1 LALSGLKRHR
11 QGRRPGNSKIDHR
24 TVHKTVDRFLKR
36 IKQELPKVEQDRL
49 LATKL
54 KPSSPN
60 GEGANWTKSA

>member
-1 LALSGLKRHR
+1 LALSGLKDIAKVAA
-11 QGRRPGNSKIDHR
+11 QDNPKIDHR